1 MLTEALTRKLLRREE
16 CWIWEGRVKESEGRE
31 NGLGRELGIERVEE
45 EGNLGEKSE
54 DLGFRDEKREEAE
67 VVVAEHAMVWDDD
80 GKCYEVE
87 MKWFGFCGVR

>member
-1 MLTEALTRKLLRREE
+1 M
-16 CWIWEGRVKESEGRE
+16 KESEGRE

-54 DLGFRDEKREEAE
+54 DLGFRDEKREE
-67 VVVAEHAMVWDDD
+67 VVAEHAIVVDDD

-87 MKWFGFCGVR
+87 MEWFGFCGVI